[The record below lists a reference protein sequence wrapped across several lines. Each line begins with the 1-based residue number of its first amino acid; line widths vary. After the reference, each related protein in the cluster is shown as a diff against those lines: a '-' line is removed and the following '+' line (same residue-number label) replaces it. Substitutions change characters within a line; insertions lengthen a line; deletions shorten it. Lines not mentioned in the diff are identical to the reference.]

1 MRHTS
6 RYRPILPK
14 RWIEDFFEAADL
26 ERSFEGLRGAKHFH
40 ADTMRGRI
48 RSLQVRLEEAHK
60 YFERAYAGAC
70 IAPKSIP
77 NLMRELTLHAY
88 WLENRALQGPLEPV
102 EDEDF
107 TDFPEFPEFPDEI
120 VEEYPEVLVAAR
132 IRNSA
137 EALMYLHS
145 GKYTIAAEIYSILV
159 ERDHEERGDILAGHY
174 IGLAASVYNV
184 GLRDGAMDCLEKAG
198 TALRSGVASNLTRC
212 ILGANLEAA
221 YRCLGEE
228 TLAEEWGRYVADLEC
243 PAPTK
248 AAFRRRTGIAAR
260 RWAEESKLLVV

>member
-1 MRHTS
+1 MRRTS

-14 RWIEDFFEAADL
+14 RWVEEFFEAADL
-26 ERSFEGLRGAKHFH
+26 ERSFEGLRGVRHFH

-60 YFERAYAGAC
+60 YFEKAYAGAC
-70 IAPKSIP
+70 IAPRSIP

-107 TDFPEFPEFPDEI
+107 TEFPEFPDDI
-120 VEEYPEVLVAAR
+120 IEEYPEVLVAAR

-145 GKYTIAAEIYSILV
+145 GKYTIAAEIYSVLV
-159 ERDHEERGDILAGHY
+159 ERDREERGDVLAGHY

-198 TALRSGVASNLTRC
+198 TALRSGGGPVLHRC
-212 ILGANLEAA
+212 ILGANLEAT
-221 YRCLGEE
+221 YRCLGEDA
-228 TLAEEWGRYVADLEC
+228 LAEEWRRYVEALEC
-243 PAPTK
+243 PSATK
-248 AAFRRRTGIAAR
+248 AAFRRRTGITAR
-260 RWAEESKLLVV
+260 RWAEESRLLVV